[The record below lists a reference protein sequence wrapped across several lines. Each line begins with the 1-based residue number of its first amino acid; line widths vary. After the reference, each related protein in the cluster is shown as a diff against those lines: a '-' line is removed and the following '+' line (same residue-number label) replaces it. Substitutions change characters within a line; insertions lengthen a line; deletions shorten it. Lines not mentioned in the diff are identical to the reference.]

1 MEGVEWENV
10 VAYDFKLDVDPF
22 SLKGKKKT
30 HCNNTE
36 TFS

>member
-22 SLKGKKKT
+22 SLEEKKPT
-30 HCNNTE
+30 L
-36 TFS
+36 